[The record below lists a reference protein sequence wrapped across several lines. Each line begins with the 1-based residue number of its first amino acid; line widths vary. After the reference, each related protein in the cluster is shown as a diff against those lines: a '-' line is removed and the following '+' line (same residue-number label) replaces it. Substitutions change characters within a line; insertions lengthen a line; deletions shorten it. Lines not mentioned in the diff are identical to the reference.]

1 MRLVSKD
8 RDRGKSTR
16 DVHSE
21 RKTQKK
27 EGSDTPGRDD
37 VGPGR
42 RPWAGTARLALN
54 TQDASYVKF
63 LISKY
68 W

>member
-1 MRLVSKD
+1 MA
-8 RDRGKSTR
+8 STQR
-16 DVHSE
+16 W
-21 RKTQKK
+21 KTQKK

-42 RPWAGTARLALN
+42 GPWAGTARLALN